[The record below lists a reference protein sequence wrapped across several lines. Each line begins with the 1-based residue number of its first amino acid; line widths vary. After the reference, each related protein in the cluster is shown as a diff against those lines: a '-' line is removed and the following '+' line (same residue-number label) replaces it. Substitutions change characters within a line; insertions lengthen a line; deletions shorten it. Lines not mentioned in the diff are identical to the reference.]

1 MKNKDSSIHF
11 HWRLIQSGEENMIT
25 ATSQN
30 DGAKAALPDIEQQG
44 EFCKIAQELGIE
56 SVLIDINYGKPDP
69 MLLPLAL
76 AKYAPNMGYIIA
88 IRSGLLSPTL
98 FAQQINTL
106 STLIKGKIFI
116 NIVAGY
122 NPAELKTYGDFLD
135 HNERY
140 ARTGEF
146 LDICTRFWAKK
157 TPVNVDGNYFKIE
170 EGLLNTPFVS
180 EHGERPFLFISG
192 GSQPAIDLSEAYG
205 DCWMQLGEPPE
216 KLHAKL
222 SPLLEMGKSAGLRFG
237 VICRETAEEALAAA
251 FQLKESTEQD
261 EQRQTSLV
269 LKSDSYS
276 LRENLLLADQDWPS
290 SRVWT
295 GLIKSVG
302 PTGIALVGSYEE
314 IALKIMEFK
323 KAGVSH
329 FILSGWPKLEEMKRF
344 GTHVLPL
351 VRKMEAQEEPADYLA

>member
-1 MKNKDSSIHF
+1 MKNSVDNIQF
-11 HWRLIQSGEENMIT
+11 HWRLIQSGEENVIT
-25 ATSQN
+25 ASSQN
-30 DGAKAALPDIEQQG
+30 DGGKAALPDVEAQG
-44 EFCKIAQELGIE
+44 AFCKLAQDLGIA

-76 AKYAPNMGYIIA
+76 AKYAPDLGYIIA
-88 IRSGLLSPTL
+88 IRSGLISPTL
-98 FAQQINTL
+98 FTQQINTL
-106 STLIKGKIFI
+106 STLIRGKIFI

-122 NPAELKTYGDFLD
+122 NPAELKTYGDFLPHD
-135 HNERY
+135 ERY

-146 LDICTRFWAKK
+146 LDVCTRFWNKNG
-157 TPVNVDGNYFKIE
+157 PVSVTGDYLQVEG
-170 EGLLNTPFVS
+170 GLLNTPFVS
-180 EHGERPFLFISG
+180 EHGDRPFLFISG
-192 GSQPAIDLSEAYG
+192 GSQPAIDLTEAYG

-216 KLHAKL
+216 KLGAKL
-222 SPLLEMGKSAGLRFG
+222 APLLEQGKSAGLRFS
-237 VICRETAEEALAAA
+237 VICRETMEEALAAA
-251 FQLKESTEQD
+251 FQLKESTAQD
-261 EQRQTSLV
+261 KDRQTSLV

-276 LRENLLLADQDWPS
+276 LRENMLLAEEDWPS

-323 KAGVSH
+323 RAGVTH

-344 GTHVLPL
+344 GTHVMPL
-351 VRKMEAQEEPADYLA
+351 VRNMEKEEKSVVSHA